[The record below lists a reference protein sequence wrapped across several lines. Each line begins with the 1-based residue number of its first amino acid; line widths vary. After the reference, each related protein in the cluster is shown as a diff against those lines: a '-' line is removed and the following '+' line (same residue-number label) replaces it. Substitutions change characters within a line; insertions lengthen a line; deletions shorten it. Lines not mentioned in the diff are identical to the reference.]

1 LNTVAASLTASAQ
14 RVQDALSGYGLHLV
28 VREFAGTTRT
38 SADAAAAIGCG
49 VAQIAKSL
57 IFRTRETGRPVLVIA
72 SGANRV
78 DEKAVA
84 GLVGEKIERAAPDF
98 VRASTGYVI
107 GGVPPVGHTVAPIT
121 LIDRDLLEFQ
131 EIWAAAGTPN
141 AVFRLTPS
149 DLVRIT
155 AGQVA
160 AVATT

>member
-1 LNTVAASLTASAQ
+1 VT
-14 RVQDALSGYGLHLV
+14 
-28 VREFAGTTRT
+28 
-38 SADAAAAIGCG
+38 
-49 VAQIAKSL
+49 
-57 IFRTRETGRPVLVIA
+57 
-72 SGANRV
+72 
-78 DEKAVA
+78 
-84 GLVGEKIERAAPDF
+84 
-98 VRASTGYVI
+98 
-107 GGVPPVGHTVAPIT
+107 PIT